1 MVEVKMSSNI
11 RNFKAVG
18 DNLFRIAEKILEDDD
33 ICKLLYYT
41 DNDPLSQPNLTEDQ
55 RLELLHKNILLVPK
69 VPENDDIKG
78 SYILVL
84 YDGFNQNL
92 ANPQFKDADLLFIIV
107 CPPENWVI
115 NDVSLRPFM
124 LMSKIDELFGNKKI
138 SNIGTLQFVKG
149 DRFVLNSQLTG
160 YGLTYTTYEF
170 S

>member
-1 MVEVKMSSNI
+1 MSSNI

-18 DNLFRIAEKILEDDD
+18 DNLFVIAQRILNDDD

-41 DNDPLSQPNLTEDQ
+41 DKDPLSHNNMTEEEK
-55 RLELLHKNILLVPK
+55 LALLHKNILLVPK

-92 ANPQFKDADLLFIIV
+92 ANSEFKDADLLFIIV

-115 NDVSLRPFM
+115 NDESLRPFL
-124 LMSKIDELFGNKKI
+124 LMSRIDELFGNKKI
-138 SNIGTLQFVKG
+138 ANIGKLQFVKA

-160 YGLTYTTYEF
+160 YGLTYSTYEF
-170 S
+170 N

>member
-1 MVEVKMSSNI
+1 MSSNI

-18 DNLFRIAEKILEDDD
+18 DNLFIIAQRILDDDD

-41 DNDPLSQPNLTEDQ
+41 DDSPLSHSAMTEDE
-55 RLELLHKNILLVPK
+55 RMNLLHKNVLLVPK

-92 ANPQFKDADLLFIIV
+92 ANSEFKDADLLFIIV
-107 CPPENWVI
+107 CPPENWI
-115 NDVSLRPFM
+115 IKDKSLRPFL
-124 LMSKIDELFGNKKI
+124 LMSRIDELFGNKKI
-138 SNIGTLQFVKG
+138 ANIGKLQFVKA

-160 YGLTYTTYEF
+160 YGLTYSTYEF
-170 S
+170 N

>member
-1 MVEVKMSSNI
+1 MSSNI

-18 DNLFRIAEKILEDDD
+18 DNLFIIAQRILNDND

-41 DNDPLSQPNLTEDQ
+41 DNDPLSHKDMTEDE
-55 RLELLHKNILLVPK
+55 RLALLHKNILLVPK

-78 SYILVL
+78 SYILCL

-92 ANPQFKDADLLFIIV
+92 NNSEFKDADLLFIIV

-115 NDVSLRPFM
+115 NDVSLRPFL

-138 SNIGTLQFVKG
+138 ANIGKLQFVKA

-160 YGLTYTTYEF
+160 YGLTYSTYEF
-170 S
+170 N

>member
-1 MVEVKMSSNI
+1 MGSNI

-18 DNLFRIAEKILEDDD
+18 DNLFRIAEKIMNDDD

-41 DNDPLSQPNLTEDQ
+41 DKNPLSHENLTEDEK
-55 RLELLHKNILLVPK
+55 LDLLHKNILLVPK

-78 SYILVL
+78 SYILIL
-84 YDGFNQNL
+84 YDGFNINL

-107 CPPENWVI
+107 CPPENWI
-115 NDVSLRPFM
+115 LNEDTLRPFM

-138 SNIGTLQFVKG
+138 ANIGTLQFVKA

-160 YGLTYTTYEF
+160 YGLTYSTYEF
-170 S
+170 N

>member
-1 MVEVKMSSNI
+1 MASNI

-18 DNLFRIAEKILEDDD
+18 DNLFIIAQKILEDDD

-41 DNDPLSQPNLTEDQ
+41 DVNPLSHENMTEAQ
-55 RLELLHKNILLVPK
+55 KLELLHKNILLVPK

-107 CPPENWVI
+107 CPPENWLI
-115 NDVSLRPFM
+115 NESSLRPFL
-124 LMSKIDELFGNKKI
+124 LMSRIDELFGNKKI
-138 SNIGTLQFVKG
+138 SNIGTLQFIKA

-160 YGLTYTTYEF
+160 YGLTYSTYEF
-170 S
+170 N

>member
-1 MVEVKMSSNI
+1 MASNI

-41 DNDPLSQPNLTEDQ
+41 DANPLSQPNLTEDE
-55 RLELLHKNILLVPK
+55 RLKLLHKNILLVPK

-78 SYILVL
+78 SYILIL

-115 NDVSLRPFM
+115 NDVSLRPYLIM
-124 LMSKIDELFGNKKI
+124 
-138 SNIGTLQFVKG
+138 
-149 DRFVLNSQLTG
+149 
-160 YGLTYTTYEF
+160 
-170 S
+170 

>member
-1 MVEVKMSSNI
+1 MSSNI

-18 DNLFRIAEKILEDDD
+18 DNLFIIAQRILDDDD

-41 DNDPLSQPNLTEDQ
+41 DKDPLSHNNMTEDEKM
-55 RLELLHKNILLVPK
+55 ELLHKNILLVPK

-92 ANPQFKDADLLFIIV
+92 ANSEFKDADLLFIIV

-115 NDVSLRPFM
+115 NDKSLRPFL
-124 LMSKIDELFGNKKI
+124 LMSRIDELFGNKKI
-138 SNIGTLQFVKG
+138 ANIGKLQFVKA

-160 YGLTYTTYEF
+160 YGLTYSTYEF
-170 S
+170 N

>member
-1 MVEVKMSSNI
+1 MASNI

-18 DNLFRIAEKILEDDD
+18 DNLFVIAQRILNDDD

-41 DNDPLSQPNLTEDQ
+41 DKDPLSHNNMTEEEK
-55 RLELLHKNILLVPK
+55 LALLHKNILLVPK

-92 ANPQFKDADLLFIIV
+92 ANSEFKDADLLFIIV

-115 NDVSLRPFM
+115 NDESLRPFL
-124 LMSKIDELFGNKKI
+124 LMSRIDELFGNKKI
-138 SNIGTLQFVKG
+138 ANIGKLQFVKA

-160 YGLTYTTYEF
+160 YGLTYSTYEF
-170 S
+170 N

>member
-1 MVEVKMSSNI
+1 MSSNI

-18 DNLFRIAEKILEDDD
+18 DNLFIIAQKILEDDD

-41 DNDPLSQPNLTEDQ
+41 DNNPLEHTITEDE
-55 RLELLHKNILLVPK
+55 RYNLLHKNVLLVPK

-84 YDGFNQNL
+84 YDGFNINL
-92 ANPQFKDADLLFIIV
+92 ANSEFKDADLLFIVV

-115 NDVSLRPFM
+115 NDSSLRPF
-124 LMSKIDELFGNKKI
+124 LIMSRIDELFGNKKI
-138 SNIGTLQFVKG
+138 ANIGKLQFVKA

-160 YGLTYTTYEF
+160 YGLTYSTYEF
-170 S
+170 N

>member
-1 MVEVKMSSNI
+1 MASNI

-18 DNLFRIAEKILEDDD
+18 DNLFIIAQKILEDDD

-41 DNDPLSQPNLTEDQ
+41 DANPLSHENMTSKQK
-55 RLELLHKNILLVPK
+55 LELLHKNILLVPK

-115 NDVSLRPFM
+115 NESSLRPFL
-124 LMSKIDELFGNKKI
+124 LMSRIDELFGNKKI
-138 SNIGTLQFVKG
+138 SNIGTLQFIKA

-160 YGLTYTTYEF
+160 YGLTYSTYEF
-170 S
+170 N

>member
-1 MVEVKMSSNI
+1 MASNI

-18 DNLFRIAEKILEDDD
+18 DNLFIIAQKILEDDD
-33 ICKLLYYT
+33 ICKLLYFT
-41 DNDPLSQPNLTEDQ
+41 DTNPLSHENLTEEQ
-55 RLELLHKNILLVPK
+55 KQQLLHTNLLLVPK

-84 YDGFNQNL
+84 YDGFNTNL

-115 NDVSLRPFM
+115 NEASLRPFM
-124 LMSKIDELFGNKKI
+124 LMSRIDEIFGDKKI
-138 SNIGTLQFVKG
+138 ANIGTLQFVKA

-160 YGLTYTTYEF
+160 YGLTYSTYEF
-170 S
+170 N

>member
-1 MVEVKMSSNI
+1 MSSNI

-18 DNLFRIAEKILEDDD
+18 DNLFIIAQKILEDDD

-41 DNDPLSQPNLTEDQ
+41 DSNPLSHNMTEDEKQ
-55 RLELLHKNILLVPK
+55 ALLHKNILLVPK

-92 ANPQFKDADLLFIIV
+92 ANSEFKDADLLFIIV

-115 NDVSLRPFM
+115 NEASLRPF
-124 LMSKIDELFGNKKI
+124 LIMSRIDELFGNKKI
-138 SNIGTLQFVKG
+138 ANIGKLQFIKA

-160 YGLTYTTYEF
+160 YGLTYSTYEF
-170 S
+170 N

>member
-1 MVEVKMSSNI
+1 MSSNI

-18 DNLFRIAEKILEDDD
+18 DNLFIIAQKILEDDD

-41 DNDPLSQPNLTEDQ
+41 DSNPLSHTITED
-55 RLELLHKNILLVPK
+55 EKEALLHKNILLVPK

-78 SYILVL
+78 SYILIL

-92 ANPQFKDADLLFIIV
+92 ANSEFKDADLLFIIV

-115 NDVSLRPFM
+115 NEASLRPF
-124 LMSKIDELFGNKKI
+124 LIMSRIDELFGNKKI
-138 SNIGTLQFVKG
+138 ANIGKLQFIKA

-160 YGLTYTTYEF
+160 YGLTYSTYEF
-170 S
+170 N

>member
-1 MVEVKMSSNI
+1 MSSNI

-18 DNLFRIAEKILEDDD
+18 DNLFVIAQRILEDED

-41 DNDPLSQPNLTEDQ
+41 DNDPLNHENMTED
-55 RLELLHKNILLVPK
+55 EKIALLHKNILLVPK

-92 ANPQFKDADLLFIIV
+92 SNSEFKDADLLFIIV

-115 NDVSLRPFM
+115 NDSSLRPFL
-124 LMSKIDELFGNKKI
+124 LMSRIDELFGNKKI
-138 SNIGTLQFVKG
+138 ANIGKLQFVKA

-160 YGLTYTTYEF
+160 YGLTYSTYEF
-170 S
+170 N

>member
-1 MVEVKMSSNI
+1 MSSNI

-18 DNLFRIAEKILEDDD
+18 DNLFIIAQRILEDED

-41 DNDPLSQPNLTEDQ
+41 DNDPLSHNDMTED
-55 RLELLHKNILLVPK
+55 EKMALLHKNILLVPK

-78 SYILVL
+78 SYILIL

-92 ANPQFKDADLLFIIV
+92 SNSEFKDADLLFIIV

-115 NDVSLRPFM
+115 NDASLRPFL

-138 SNIGTLQFVKG
+138 ANIGKLQFVKA

-160 YGLTYTTYEF
+160 YGLTYSTYEF
-170 S
+170 N

>member
-1 MVEVKMSSNI
+1 MSSNI

-18 DNLFRIAEKILEDDD
+18 DNLFIIAQKILEDDD

-41 DNDPLSQPNLTEDQ
+41 DDAPLSHENLIDQ
-55 RLELLHKNILLVPK
+55 EKIELLHKNILLVPK

-84 YDGFNQNL
+84 YDGFNMNL

-115 NDVSLRPFM
+115 NEKSLRPF
-124 LMSKIDELFGNKKI
+124 LIMSRIDEIFGNKKI

-160 YGLTYTTYEF
+160 YGLTYSTYEF
-170 S
+170 N

>member
-1 MVEVKMSSNI
+1 MASNI

-18 DNLFRIAEKILEDDD
+18 DNLFIIAQKILEDDD
-33 ICKLLYYT
+33 ICKLLYFT
-41 DNDPLSQPNLTEDQ
+41 DVDPLSHENLTE
-55 RLELLHKNILLVPK
+55 EEKSNLLHKNILLVPK

-84 YDGFNQNL
+84 YDGFNINL

-115 NDVSLRPFM
+115 NEASLRPFM
-124 LMSKIDELFGNKKI
+124 LMSRIDEIFGNKKI
-138 SNIGTLQFVKG
+138 SNIGTLQFVKA

-160 YGLTYTTYEF
+160 YGLTYSTYEF
-170 S
+170 N